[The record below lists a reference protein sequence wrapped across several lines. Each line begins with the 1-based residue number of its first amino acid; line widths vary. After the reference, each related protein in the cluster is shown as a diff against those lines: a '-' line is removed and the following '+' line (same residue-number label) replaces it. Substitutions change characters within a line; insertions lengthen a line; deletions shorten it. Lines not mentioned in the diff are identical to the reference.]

1 MSIPSQQ
8 AADLPKTHVLI
19 TDSPYYRNGPQQ
31 ARPRDGTFTAGTEV
45 ALIQNNGSYS
55 IVQTAEGVTG
65 YVATAALQPIE

>member
-1 MSIPSQQ
+1 MSIPSQD
-8 AADLPKTHVLI
+8 AADLPRTHVLI

-31 ARPRDGTFTAGTEV
+31 ARPKDGTFTAGTQV

-65 YVATAALQPIE
+65 YVASAALRPIE